1 MKFFIIYFLSVNFVE
16 YLLKKNLT
24 AENCVRVPRTFVAC
38 FQAFA
43 KVLITYRY
51 KKEFFNP
58 YRPYPQL

>member
-1 MKFFIIYFLSVNFVE
+1 MKFFIIYFLSVNFVK

-43 KVLITYRY
+43 KVLRDCRY
-51 KKEFFNP
+51 LFDS
-58 YRPYPQL
+58 LGILVGSLAV

>member
-1 MKFFIIYFLSVNFVE
+1 MKFFIIYFLSVNFVK

-24 AENCVRVPRTFVAC
+24 AENYVRVPRTFVAC

-51 KKEFFNP
+51 KKEVF
-58 YRPYPQL
+58 